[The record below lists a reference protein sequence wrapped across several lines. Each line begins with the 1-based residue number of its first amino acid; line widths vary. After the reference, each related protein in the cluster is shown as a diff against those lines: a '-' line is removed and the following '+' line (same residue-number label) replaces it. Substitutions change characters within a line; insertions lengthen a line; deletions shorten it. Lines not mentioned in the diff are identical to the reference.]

1 MPINFSHKLT
11 DTNIYG
17 HLLYRIHE
25 KDAQKIDE
33 ADLLD
38 VLKKAVKKANKLLKH
53 SNCNILV
60 FTDSEKAI
68 SEVGIGGLSWKTDWI
83 RIDIDL
89 KNKLEL
95 TKVINK
101 NMPAMIAHE
110 LHHVRRGK
118 SVGYG
123 DTLGEALVTEG
134 LAQSFEEILH
144 PDYEVIYAHYL
155 TKKEL
160 EKSWKQAQPL
170 LKSKKYNHG
179 EWFFGKG
186 KLKRWT
192 GYSLGYDIVQQYL
205 KIHPTKNPTT
215 LVDTPAKLIL
225 KSGEIKE

>member
-17 HLLYRIHE
+17 HLLYRIHA

-33 ADLLD
+33 AGLLD
-38 VLKKAVKKANKLLKH
+38 ALKKAVKKANKQLKH

-68 SEVGIGGLSWKTDWI
+68 SEVGVGGLSWKTDWI
-83 RIDIDL
+83 RIDVDP
-89 KNKLEL
+89 KHKLGL
-95 TKVINK
+95 TKIISK

-144 PDYEVIYAHYL
+144 PDYEVIYAHHL

-160 EKSWKQAQPL
+160 EKYWKQAQPL
-170 LKSKKYNHG
+170 LKSKKYNHS

-205 KIHPTKNPTT
+205 KAHPTENPAT
-215 LVDTPAKLIL
+215 LVDTSAELIL
-225 KSGEIKE
+225 KSYQ